1 MPIGILELTIVIFL
15 ASIFSLILNKLKQ
28 PLILAYLLTG
38 LIIGFL
44 GYNNLI
50 EKDFLK
56 VFSNLGV
63 MFLLFLVG
71 LEINYKALSIVGR
84 TSVIVGVAQVI
95 FTSLFGYF
103 INRFLGF
110 DFISSL
116 YIAVALTFSSTV
128 IIVKLLS
135 DKKELNSLYGRISL
149 GFLLVQDLIA
159 IFALIILNSLVDF
172 QGDFSFWKLILMLVA
187 GFGLFFLMW
196 FLSRNFLPRFFDYIA
211 RSEELLFL
219 ISLCWLFLVAFLVKK
234 IGFSIEIAGFLAGVA
249 LSNSLE
255 KYQIASRFNS
265 LRDFFI
271 LIFFVILGS
280 SIVFSDLSNVLWPII
295 VLSFFVLIGNPL
307 IVLIIM
313 GLLGYKRRTSFFA
326 GVTVAQI
333 SEFSLILIALGN
345 NLGHVSKEVVA
356 LVSMV
361 GLITI
366 GLSAYLII
374 YAESIYRKINK
385 ILKIFEKKNLQE
397 IEIKEDED
405 YQRPIV
411 LIGAHRTGEN
421 IAFNLKKEDLLIID
435 YDPEVVKKLKRKGYL
450 VLYGDIRDKEI
461 FEIAKIPFARLLI
474 STSPDLEDNLTILEE
489 LKKYQIKPK
498 VVLRAEN
505 EKEARI
511 LYQHGAD
518 YVLLPNFTA
527 GQYFAKTI
535 TLSQNFKILDELRKN
550 DLLFLNKE

>member
-1 MPIGILELTIVIFL
+1 MPIGIVELTSVIFL
-15 ASIFSLILNKLKQ
+15 ASILALILNRLKQ

-38 LIIGFL
+38 LLIGIL

-71 LEINYKALSIVGR
+71 IEINYKALSIVSK
-84 TSVIVGVAQVI
+84 TSIIVGVAQVI
-95 FTSLFGYF
+95 FTSVFGYF
-103 INRFLGF
+103 INRILNF
-110 DFISSL
+110 DIISSL

-135 DKKELNSLYGRISL
+135 DKKALNSLYGRISL

-159 IFALIILNSLVDF
+159 ILILIILNSFVGF
-172 QGDFSFWKLILMLVA
+172 QDNFSLFRLILMLVA

-196 FLSRNFLPRFFDYIA
+196 LLSKNFLPRFFDYIA

-219 ISLCWLFLVAFLVKK
+219 ISLCWLFLIAFLVKK

-280 SIVFSDLSNVLWPII
+280 SIIFSDLSNVLLPIVI
-295 VLSFFVLIGNPL
+295 LSLFVLIGNPL

-313 GLLGYKRRTSFFA
+313 GLMGYRKRTSFFS

-333 SEFSLILIALGN
+333 SEFSLILIVLGN

-374 YAESIYRKINK
+374 YAENIYRRINK
-385 ILKIFEKKNLQE
+385 FLTIFEKKNVQE
-397 IEIKEDED
+397 IETVEEQYKK
-405 YQRPIV
+405 PIV
-411 LIGAHRTGEN
+411 LVGAHRTGQN

-435 YDPEVVKKLKRKGYL
+435 YDPEIVKKLKKEGYL
-450 VLYGDIRDKEI
+450 VLYGDIRDREI
-461 FEIAKIPFARLLI
+461 FEIAQIPFSKLII

-489 LKKYQIKPK
+489 LKQYPSRPRI
-498 VVLRAEN
+498 VLRAET
-505 EKEARI
+505 EKEAKI
-511 LYQHGAD
+511 LYQNGAD

-527 GQYFAKTI
+527 GQYFGKTI
-535 TLSQNFKILDELRKN
+535 NLSHSFKILDELRKH
-550 DLLFLNKE
+550 DLALLNKN